1 MHKQITDATDALK
14 GLKVL
19 DFSHALAGPYCTL
32 ILAEYG
38 AEVYK
43 VESPF
48 GGDMGRGWGPPFSGG
63 ESSFFLGLNRGK
75 YGVSIDLKRPEG
87 IEICRRMLPKVDI
100 LIENFRR
107 GTMERLGL
115 GYAATRELNPRL
127 IYCSISGYGQ
137 SGPSADDAAMD
148 LILQCSS
155 GLVSMTGTPDGEEVR
170 SGYSVADITAGL
182 FAVIGILT
190 ALRYRDQCG
199 DGQFVDISMFDAM
212 ISAMSSNFSSF
223 LGSGID
229 PRPMGTSFGTIVP
242 YRCYAAADRNFAI
255 AIGSEKLWLTLCEVI
270 ERPDLAGH
278 PDFLTN
284 SERVANRAALDR
296 ILEDIFR
303 KRSATDWTSR
313 MNAAG
318 IPCSLVRTFSEV
330 LNDPQ
335 ATVREMFP
343 SLDHPRAGQHKVT
356 GAPVKFSLPH
366 HQHRLA
372 APLLGQHTRQ
382 VLRDLLMIGDSE
394 LEKLFASAVIF
405 ETVEE

>member
-1 MHKQITDATDALK
+1 MQKQIIDATDALK

-38 AEVYK
+38 TEVYK

-63 ESSFFLGLNRGK
+63 ESAFFLGLNRGK
-75 YGVSIDLKRPEG
+75 LGLSIDLKRPEG
-87 IEICRRMLPKVDI
+87 IELCRRLISKVDI

-107 GTMERLGL
+107 GTMDRLGL
-115 GYAATRELNPRL
+115 GYAAAREINPQL

-155 GLVSMTGTPDGEEVR
+155 GLVSMTGTAGGEEVR

-182 FAVIGILT
+182 FSVIGILT
-190 ALRYRDQCG
+190 ALRHRDQYG
-199 DGQFVDISMFDAM
+199 EGQFVDVSMFDAL

-270 ERPDLAGH
+270 GRPDLAVH
-278 PDFLTN
+278 PDYRTN
-284 SERVANRAALDR
+284 SDRVANRANLDH
-296 ILEDIFR
+296 ILEEIFR
-303 KRSATDWTSR
+303 QHPAADWTLR

-318 IPCSLVRTFSEV
+318 IPCSVVRTFSEV

-335 ATVREMFP
+335 AKVREMFP
-343 SLDHPRAGQHKVT
+343 TLDHPRAGRHQVT
-356 GAPVKFSLPH
+356 GAPVKFSHPH
-366 HQHRLA
+366 SRHRLA
-372 APLLGQHTRQ
+372 APLLGQHTRP
-382 VLRDLLMIGDSE
+382 VLRELLMIEDAE
-394 LEKLFASAVIF
+394 LEKLFASGVVL
-405 ETVEE
+405 ETTGG